1 MLIYI
6 YSKKTISEYTNIN
19 VVSAKG
25 NLGSQSSRHWEERMR
40 IELEPPVTLQQTT
53 KVHGGG
59 GGDVTS
65 GDLSGNKGEKNVS
78 AEEEF
83 DSEDEI

>member
-1 MLIYI
+1 
-6 YSKKTISEYTNIN
+6 
-19 VVSAKG
+19 
-25 NLGSQSSRHWEERMR
+25 MR

-65 GDLSGNKGEKNVS
+65 GDLSGNKRAKNVS